1 MGDKTMHT
9 LKEFKGSMIG
19 ETPFTHLD
27 ERPWQYLYTFGK
39 YSRVPIRFVDWSW
52 IFNPCCSQ
60 QRPKHSRSGWE
71 GYWIEQK
78 TCRPHLH
85 GLING

>member
-39 YSRVPIRFVDWSW
+39 YSRVPIRFVDWTIVGSS
-52 IFNPCCSQ
+52 IRVVPS
-60 QRPKHSRSGWE
+60 SGLSIPAQ
-71 GYWIEQK
+71 GGRDI
-78 TCRPHLH
+78 
-85 GLING
+85 GLSKKPVDRTSMA

>member
-39 YSRVPIRFVDWSW
+39 YSRVPIRFVIGQLSDLQSVW
-52 IFNPCCSQ
+52 FD
-60 QRPKHSRSGWE
+60 SRFTS
-71 GYWIEQK
+71 
-78 TCRPHLH
+78 L
-85 GLING
+85 